1 MLFQCRY
8 YFFFAL
14 SFFVDVKF
22 HLRLGQIRTK
32 VSFLKFFSLIQSL
45 ASISTFKIISYKKY
59 TYIFINLLLY
69 CFFENLLFLNLI
81 SSFDFIRLLI
91 LLNLSSMLIKVL
103 TMQLN
108 FKLLL
113 LLVPFISITDH
124 LSLIRMSVLKNSEIF
139 LWTHIWAIVE
149 VFH

>member
-1 MLFQCRY
+1 MPLLFLFRSKFFCRCQI
-8 YFFFAL
+8 
-14 SFFVDVKF
+14 SFTSRSNQDQSQFSEI
-22 HLRLGQIRTK
+22 LY
-32 VSFLKFFSLIQSL
+32 FSLIQSL

-139 LWTHIWAIVE
+139 LWTHI
-149 VFH
+149 